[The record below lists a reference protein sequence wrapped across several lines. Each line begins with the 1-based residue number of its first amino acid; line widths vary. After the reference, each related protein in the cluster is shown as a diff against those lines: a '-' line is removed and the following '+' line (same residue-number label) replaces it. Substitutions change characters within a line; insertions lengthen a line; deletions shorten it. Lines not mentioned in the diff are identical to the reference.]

1 MHSFKQ
7 ILLAVDNELT
17 NRQDS
22 VPDWLQ
28 KQEWLIHIL
37 TITLGSALL
46 FLSRI
51 LLVFCFHIVN
61 CTFWLINQSVTS
73 KYTSLVPFS
82 QIIQFY
88 LLSFESWM
96 QKWIVLFKLFLL
108 NTDSFS
114 FVCILDILKLWLAGC
129 LFQYFYFI
137 FLQCTISYKQTIL
150 VKTCLCLDLAG
161 AKVSGCNVF
170 KVMSY
175 LDLNNYFTNKLLS
188 DFRVYPHCQFLI
200 KYCISVKM
208 ADLFSGLLPR
218 GDEQSPELSM
228 TDSNGEGHLQNSFP
242 FIIFFQF

>member
-1 MHSFKQ
+1 
-7 ILLAVDNELT
+7 
-17 NRQDS
+17 
-22 VPDWLQ
+22 
-28 KQEWLIHIL
+28 
-37 TITLGSALL
+37 
-46 FLSRI
+46 
-51 LLVFCFHIVN
+51 
-61 CTFWLINQSVTS
+61 
-73 KYTSLVPFS
+73 
-82 QIIQFY
+82 
-88 LLSFESWM
+88 M

-114 FVCILDILKLWLAGC
+114 FVYILDILKLWLAGC

-188 DFRVYPHCQFLI
+188 DFRVYPPCQFLI

-228 TDSNGEGHLQNSFP
+228 TDSNGEGHPQNLFP
-242 FIIFFQF
+242 FIIFFNFKKLYCLWVKRNFITCIGKICSVMVSTSARGPRGRGFKPACRQTFFQPHGPGNWRKFDSRPRY